1 MEKEKALFRVH
12 FSSLSN
18 VVAGLPFFATLFC
31 VAWSVYF
38 NFEESTATHCRVPNY
53 LPSISAAIG
62 GYIPQRNVW
71 RICIALHA
79 FPRFLIAVA
88 YFRFHM
94 RFLVEKWRKL
104 YSTLA
109 GLCTLLHVV
118 ENFALVVLTYISSLD
133 DREIH
138 ESMFVLFMVTSE
150 VYMLLTC
157 LLYRWRHTIGGR
169 KMTPNEIQ
177 SYHYKLGMFV
187 SNFIIFMMA
196 VYMYFRHN
204 WYCESGVYTG
214 FAACEYLVVFT
225 NIAFHYTANLD
236 FHDQYLSLKGE
247 SHRTSKTA

>member
-1 MEKEKALFRVH
+1 MYLVYSNCVQLSISLAERHAHVNQH
-12 FSSLSN
+12 FLKI
-18 VVAGLPFFATLFC
+18 VQ
-31 VAWSVYF
+31 
-38 NFEESTATHCRVPNY
+38 VPNY

-133 DREIH
+133 DRGIR
-138 ESMFVLFMVTSE
+138 FVDDS
-150 VYMLLTC
+150 
-157 LLYRWRHTIGGR
+157 
-169 KMTPNEIQ
+169 
-177 SYHYKLGMFV
+177 SY
-187 SNFIIFMMA
+187 S
-196 VYMYFRHN
+196 
-204 WYCESGVYTG
+204 S
-214 FAACEYLVVFT
+214 
-225 NIAFHYTANLD
+225 
-236 FHDQYLSLKGE
+236 Q
-247 SHRTSKTA
+247 

>member
-1 MEKEKALFRVH
+1 MRLSISLAERHAHVHVNQH
-12 FSSLSN
+12 FSKI
-18 VVAGLPFFATLFC
+18 VQ
-31 VAWSVYF
+31 
-38 NFEESTATHCRVPNY
+38 VPNY

-157 LLYRWRHTIGGR
+157 LLYRWGHTIGGR

-225 NIAFHYTANLD
+225 NIAFHYTARLD